1 MRQVR
6 YFVFEP
12 FRLDVMEERLWH
24 GDKSVRLGHK
34 ALSVLQLLVSR
45 PGQLVTKEALLAS
58 AWPNTAVSDAVLT
71 TAMRELRHALADEAR
86 VPRFVETVHGRGYR
100 FIAPV
105 IETNAAIPPAEP
117 PCRLV
122 GREEEWRQLG
132 EWYAT
137 AQEGKRRIAFIAGE
151 AGIGKTSL
159 VDAFAF
165 DAAQQ
170 GNVLIGHGQCIEQY
184 GAGEAYLPILEALG
198 RLGRDAA
205 VPIASVLRDHAPSW
219 LAHLPSL
226 GSGEKL
232 EALAPVTPAR
242 MLREL
247 ADALEILTARHPL
260 ILVLEDLHWGDTA
273 TLEWLAYAVRRR
285 DAARL
290 LVLGTYRPV
299 EALLHNHALRS
310 LIAELRQQPQG
321 VELVL
326 DYLSG
331 DAVEAYVRERCGGIP
346 RVQELAE
353 VLRRRTGG
361 HPLFLTAT
369 VDELLRQPNPE
380 KVDLTAMANVT
391 PASVRQF
398 IERRFEQLSREDQA
412 LLSAAGVAGDPFTLT
427 AVAAATAMPEERI
440 EARCV
445 AWARGGQ
452 FVTADGA
459 TTWPDGTLTASYRFR
474 HALYQEVVYAGI
486 APEQRARLHRAVGER
501 LESAYGK
508 GVATLAAELA
518 MHFEQGRAPRKAVA
532 YLTQAA
538 RNALERSAYSEARRH
553 LERGQKLLDA
563 LPQGRQRLR
572 RELELLLLLG
582 RVLAATKGWAV
593 EEVEGVFLRARK
605 LCEELDDTPRL
616 LQSLWGL
623 IGVTFVG
630 AQFRKAQALGREVLA
645 LANKLN
651 DPVQQI
657 LGHMEV
663 GGTEFHLGE
672 STVATSRHF
681 LKADRLYDPRR
692 HRSHIAC
699 FGVDMG
705 LFSRI
710 WATHF
715 LWHAGY
721 PGRARAKAEETLSLA
736 RELSHPLTQG
746 VALAYATMLHQL
758 CREPAQVNSLAET
771 TIAQCTEHGFPYYL
785 AWAEVLQG
793 WSHAAGSSPEK
804 GVAEIRRGIDVLQAK
819 AGARLSYYRALLAEA
834 CGWAGHIDE
843 AFQAL
848 ADGFAAIQK
857 TEERWWEAELHRL
870 QGELLRSQTV
880 SRPAEAEASFH
891 RAIEVARGQHAKS
904 LELRAALSLG
914 QLWRDEGRRDDAH
927 RLVAEVYGWFTEGF
941 DTPDLREAMSLLE
954 ELSGGGRVRRAVGSS
969 ALPKLSS
976 TRRTKKRARPLM

>member
-12 FRLDVMEERLWH
+12 YRLDVLDERLWH
-24 GDKSVRLGHK
+24 GETSVRLGHK
-34 ALSVLQLLVSR
+34 ALVVLQYLVSQ

-58 AWPNTAVSDAVLT
+58 AWPDTAVTDAVLT
-71 TAMRELRHALADEAR
+71 TVMREVRQALGDEAR
-86 VPRFVETVHGRGYR
+86 APRFVETVHGRGYR

-105 IETNAAIPPAEP
+105 IETNAVIAPADPPV
-117 PCRLV
+117 RLV
-122 GREEEWRQLG
+122 GREEEWARLG
-132 EWYAT
+132 EWYTT

-151 AGIGKTSL
+151 AGIGKTAL
-159 VDAFAF
+159 VEAFAF

-170 GNVLIGHGQCIEQY
+170 GNVLIGHGQCIEHY
-184 GAGEAYLPILEALG
+184 GAGEAYLPLLEALG

-205 VPIASVLRDHAPSW
+205 VPIAPVLREHAPSW

-226 GSGEKL
+226 GSSGKL
-232 EALAPVTPAR
+232 EVLAPVTPAR

-260 ILVLEDLHWGDTA
+260 ILVLEDLHWSDTA

-285 DAARL
+285 DPARL

-299 EALLHNHALRS
+299 EALLYNHALRS
-310 LIAELRQQPQG
+310 LIAELRQQPQCA
-321 VELVL
+321 ELVL

-331 DAVEAYVRERCGGIP
+331 DAVQDYLRQRFGSIP
-346 RVQELAE
+346 SLHELAE

-361 HPLFLTAT
+361 HPLFLTAI
-369 VDELLRQPNPE
+369 VDELLLRPNPE
-380 KVDLTAMANVT
+380 SADLTAMANVI
-391 PASVRQF
+391 PAGVRQF
-398 IERRFEQLSREDQA
+398 IERRFEQLSGEEQEI
-412 LLSAAGVAGDPFTLT
+412 LAAASVAGDPFSVA
-427 AVAAATAMPEERI
+427 AVAAATAVTDERI
-440 EARCV
+440 EACCA
-445 AWARGGQ
+445 AWAREGR
-452 FVTADGA
+452 FLAADDA
-459 TTWPDGTLTASYRFR
+459 MTWPDGTLAAGYRFR

-486 APEQRARLHRAVGER
+486 SPEQRARLHRAVGDR
-501 LESAYGK
+501 LESAYRK
-508 GVATLAAELA
+508 RVATVAAELA
-518 MHFEQGRAPRKAVA
+518 MHFEQGRAPRRAVA
-532 YLTQAA
+532 YLEQAA
-538 RNALERSAYSEARRH
+538 RNALDRSAYSEARRH
-553 LERGQKLLDA
+553 IEHGRKLLNA
-563 LPQGRQRLR
+563 LPEGRQRLR

-593 EEVEGVFLRARK
+593 EEVESVFLRARK
-605 LCEELDDTPRL
+605 LCEELYDTHRL
-616 LQSLWGL
+616 LQALWGL

-630 AQFRKAQALGREVLA
+630 AEFRKAQALGREVLG
-645 LANKLN
+645 LANKRN
-651 DPVQQI
+651 DPIYGI

-672 STVATSRHF
+672 PTAATSRHF
-681 LKADRLYDPRR
+681 LKADSLYDPRQ

-705 LFSRI
+705 LFSRS

-721 PGRARAKAEETLSLA
+721 ADRARAKTEETLKLA

-758 CREPAQVNSLAET
+758 CRDPERVDSLAET
-771 TIAQCTEHGFPYYL
+771 TIALCTEHGFPYYL
-785 AWAEVLQG
+785 AWAEVLRG
-793 WSHAAGSSPEK
+793 WSHAAGGAPQM
-804 GVAEIRRGIDVLQAK
+804 GIGEIRRGIDVLQAK

-834 CGWAGHIDE
+834 CGWAGLIDD

-848 ADGFAAIQK
+848 ADGFADIQK

-870 QGELLRSQTV
+870 RGELLRSETV
-880 SRPAEAEASFH
+880 SRGAEAEASFH

-904 LELRAALSLG
+904 LELRAAMSLG
-914 QLWRDEGRRDDAH
+914 RLWRDEGRRHDAH

-941 DTPDLREAMSLLE
+941 DTVDVREARSLLE
-954 ELSGGGRVRRAVGSS
+954 DLSEAGRARRAVGSS
-969 ALPKLSS
+969 APPELPAA
-976 TRRTKKRARPLM
+976 RPTKKRARPLI